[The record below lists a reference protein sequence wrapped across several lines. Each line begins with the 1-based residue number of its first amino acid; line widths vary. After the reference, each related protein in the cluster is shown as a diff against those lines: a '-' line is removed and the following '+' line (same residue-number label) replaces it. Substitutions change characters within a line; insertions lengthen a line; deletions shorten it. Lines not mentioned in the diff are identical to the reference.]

1 MLGLSWSSWKIEELE
16 KPQVNFIA
24 ILEETIMIDYKKL
37 NNKSWKSDAISST
50 VVSVG
55 KAVTVQK
62 EKENAQDIARIHKFI
77 NIFTNGCSD

>member
-1 MLGLSWSSWKIEELE
+1 MLGLSGSSWKIEELE

-24 ILEETIMIDYKKL
+24 ILEEKMMIDYKKL
-37 NNKSWKSDAISST
+37 NNKRWKSDAISST